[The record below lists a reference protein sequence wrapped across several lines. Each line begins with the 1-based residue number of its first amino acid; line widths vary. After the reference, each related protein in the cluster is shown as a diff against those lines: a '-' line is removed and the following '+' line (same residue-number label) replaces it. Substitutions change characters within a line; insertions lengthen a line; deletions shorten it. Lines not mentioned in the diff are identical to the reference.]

1 MILLSQ
7 RQRWTISK
15 SQQDWYLSLSMFII
29 KTSIK
34 NIENKASA
42 MTFVMDDKVGS
53 INDFLARGLLTILSI
68 GGEQRR

>member
-1 MILLSQ
+1 
-7 RQRWTISK
+7 
-15 SQQDWYLSLSMFII
+15 MFIM

-34 NIENKASA
+34 NIENKAGA
-42 MTFVMDDKVGS
+42 MTFIMDDKVGS

>member
-1 MILLSQ
+1 
-7 RQRWTISK
+7 
-15 SQQDWYLSLSMFII
+15 MFII

-34 NIENKASA
+34 NIENKPGA

>member
-1 MILLSQ
+1 
-7 RQRWTISK
+7 
-15 SQQDWYLSLSMFII
+15 MFII

-34 NIENKASA
+34 NIENKAGA

-68 GGEQRR
+68 GGEQRWKIGATKKGPTTYP